1 MKDVIAKLCQIR
13 AEVYSRAEA
22 AAKAARKYDLKRNLT
37 PQEQNE
43 ADKAYMMQEATENAV
58 DAIDNALQVLS
69 VLL

>member
-1 MKDVIAKLCQIR
+1 MKDAIAKLCQIR

-22 AAKAARKYDLKRNLT
+22 AAKAARKYDLKRDLT
-37 PQEQNE
+37 PQEQGE

-69 VLL
+69 ALL

>member
-1 MKDVIAKLCQIR
+1 MKEVIAQLCQIR
-13 AEVYSRAEA
+13 AEVYGKAVEA
-22 AAKAARKYDLKRNLT
+22 TKEARKFDLKRDLT

>member
-1 MKDVIAKLCQIR
+1 MKEVIAQLCQIR

-22 AAKAARKYDLKRNLT
+22 AAKAARKYDLKRDLT
-37 PQEQNE
+37 PQEQDE